1 LTYRSQFEII
11 ATRFRPQKVYLWAG
25 FKGMVNMHPTN
36 PLVNSTLTDLYQLTM
51 AYSYWKAG
59 KMDEEA
65 VFDLFF
71 RRNPFGGEFTIFAGL
86 EEVINFVSSFGF
98 NDDQIDYLKRGP
110 LQGCDPEF
118 FRWLRSVDCSKVRIY
133 SLTEGTLAF
142 PALPLIRVEGPLA
155 VSQLLETT
163 ILNLINYPSL
173 EATQAARFR
182 LLAGFDKKLI
192 EFGLR
197 RAQGPDGG
205 VSASRYS
212 YMGGFDATSNVKAG
226 ELFGIPVMGT
236 HAHSF
241 VQAFQGLG
249 DLQSR
254 TLVDRGGQER
264 DFVDRVLH
272 VRRALKF
279 MDTNEGELAAFISYA
294 QAFPDRFLALVDTYD
309 TRKSGVPNFICVAAA
324 LKYFG
329 YEPVGIRIDSED
341 LAYVSKET
349 KKVFRY
355 AAKMQNI
362 DFSGL
367 TITASNDINE
377 MAMTEMH
384 RQGHEIDTFGIGTN
398 QVTCEAQP
406 ALGCVYKLVMI
417 KGNPRIKLSKGKV
430 TIPGRKEGYRL
441 IGADRTPLLDVIIK
455 VGDEVP
461 APGRKFFCRHPFE
474 ESKRA
479 YVVPT
484 EVRPL
489 HRLYWDGEGH
499 AQEPVNIH
507 DTRDYVLQQLREF
520 RPDHLRPVNPTP
532 FKVSVSDELYNFI
545 HGLWMQEAPIAT
557 LS

>member
-1 LTYRSQFEII
+1 
-11 ATRFRPQKVYLWAG
+11 
-25 FKGMVNMHPTN
+25 MHPTN
-36 PLVNSTLTDLYQLTM
+36 PLVDSTLTDLYQLTM

-59 KMDEEA
+59 KEDEEA

-71 RRNPFGGEFTIFAGL
+71 RKNPFGGEFTVFAGI
-86 EEVINFVSSFGF
+86 EEVINFVSSFRF
-98 NDDQIDYLKRGP
+98 QDNQIDYLRKGP
-110 LQGCDPEF
+110 LKGCDQGF
-118 FRWLRSVDCSKVRIY
+118 FEWLSAIDCSRIRIY
-133 SLTEGTLAF
+133 ALTEGTLAF
-142 PALPLIRVEGPLA
+142 PSEPLIRVEGPLA
-155 VSQLLETT
+155 VAQLLETT

-182 LLAGFDKKLI
+182 LLAGFDKRLI

-212 YMGGFDATSNVKAG
+212 YIGGFDATSNLKAG
-226 ELFGIPVMGT
+226 ELFGIPVAGT

-241 VQAFQGLG
+241 VQAFQGLD
-249 DLQSR
+249 DLRSR
-254 TLVDRGGQER
+254 NLTDSEGTER
-264 DFVDRVLH
+264 DFVERVLYM
-272 VRRALKF
+272 RNALGLTS
-279 MDTNEGELAAFISYA
+279 TNEGELAAFISYA
-294 QAFPDRFLALVDTYD
+294 QAFPNKFVALVDTYD

-324 LKYFG
+324 LKDFG
-329 YEPVGIRIDSED
+329 YQPVGIRIDSED
-341 LAYVSKET
+341 LAYVSKIAR
-349 KKVFRY
+349 KMFQI
-355 AAKMQNI
+355 AAQRQNM

-367 TITASNDINE
+367 SITASNDINE
-377 MAMTEMH
+377 TAMTEMQ

-417 KGNPRIKLSKGKV
+417 NGSPRIKLSKGKI

-441 IGADRTPLLDVIIK
+441 IGADKTPLLDVIIK
-455 VGDEVP
+455 VGDE
-461 APGRKFFCRHPFE
+461 APTPEKKFFCRHPFE

-489 HRLYWDGEGH
+489 HHPYWDGRH
-499 AQEPVNIH
+499 PVYQPSNIH
-507 DTRDYVLQQLREF
+507 DTRNHVLQQLKEF

-532 FKVSVSDELYNFI
+532 YKVAVSDELYSFI

>member
-1 LTYRSQFEII
+1 
-11 ATRFRPQKVYLWAG
+11 
-25 FKGMVNMHPTN
+25 
-36 PLVNSTLTDLYQLTM
+36 M

-59 KMDEEA
+59 KMDDEA

-71 RRNPFGGEFTIFAGL
+71 RQNPFGGEFTVFAGL
-86 EEVINFVSSFGF
+86 EEVINFVASFGF
-98 NDDQIDYLKRGP
+98 NDQQIDYLKNGP
-110 LQGCDPEF
+110 LRGCDEEF
-118 FRWLRSVDCSKVRIY
+118 FEWLRALDCSKVRIY
-133 SLTEGTLAF
+133 SLQEGTLCF
-142 PALPLIRVEGPLA
+142 PAEPLIRVEGPLA
-155 VSQLLETT
+155 VAQLLETT

-173 EATQAARFR
+173 ETTQAARFR

-212 YMGGFDATSNVKAG
+212 YIGGFDATSNVKAG

-241 VQAFQGLG
+241 VQAFQGIHELALTTIVDKDGKEREFVGRVREIRNSLG
-249 DLQSR
+249 YN
-254 TLVDRGGQER
+254 
-264 DFVDRVLH
+264 
-272 VRRALKF
+272 
-279 MDTNEGELAAFISYA
+279 DTNEGELAAFISYA
-294 QAFPDRFLALVDTYD
+294 QAFPARFLALVDTYD
-309 TRKSGVPNFICVAAA
+309 TRRSGVPNFICVASA
-324 LKYFG
+324 LKEFG
-329 YEPVGIRIDSED
+329 YEPIGVRIDSED

-349 KKVFRY
+349 RKMFLQ
-355 AAKMQNI
+355 AALRRNQ

-377 MAMTEMH
+377 SAMTQMQ

-417 KGNPRIKLSKGKV
+417 GENPRIKLSKGKV
-430 TIPGRKEGYRL
+430 TIPGRKEVYRL
-441 IGADRTPLLDVIIK
+441 IGADNTPLLDVIIK
-455 VGDEVP
+455 VGDEEP
-461 APGRKFFCRHPFE
+461 APGKKFFCRHPFE

-489 HRLYWDGEGH
+489 HDLYWDG
-499 AQEPVNIH
+499 AVAREPSNIH
-507 DTRDYVLQQLREF
+507 DTRNYVITQLKEF

-532 FKVSVSDELYNFI
+532 FKISVSDELYSFI

>member
-1 LTYRSQFEII
+1 MY
-11 ATRFRPQKVYLWAG
+11 
-25 FKGMVNMHPTN
+25 PTN
-36 PLVNSTLTDLYQLTM
+36 PLVDSTLTDLYQLTM

-59 KMDEEA
+59 KMDQPA
-65 VFDLFF
+65 VFDVFF
-71 RRNPFGGEFTIFAGL
+71 RKNPFGGEFTVFAGI

-98 NDDQIDYLKRGP
+98 NDGQIDYLKKGP
-110 LQGCDPEF
+110 LSGCDPKF
-118 FRWLRSVDCSKVRIY
+118 FEWLRALDCSRLKIY
-133 SLTEGTLAF
+133 SLIEGSLAF
-142 PALPLIRVEGPLA
+142 PSMPLVRVEGPLA
-155 VSQLLETT
+155 TAQLLETT
-163 ILNLINYPSL
+163 ILCLINYPSL

-182 LLAGFDKKLI
+182 LLAGFDRKLI

-205 VSASRYS
+205 LSASRYS
-212 YMGGFDATSNVKAG
+212 YIGGFDATSNVKAG

-236 HAHSF
+236 HAHSY

-249 DLQSR
+249 DLKSR
-254 TLVDRGGQER
+254 MLTDAAGRER
-264 DFVDRVLH
+264 DFVEAVLQA
-272 VRRALKF
+272 RDALGYNE
-279 MDTNEGELAAFISYA
+279 TNEGELAAFISYA
-294 QAFPDRFLALVDTYD
+294 QGFPSRFLALVDTYD
-309 TRKSGVPNFICVAAA
+309 TRRSGVPNFICVASA
-324 LKYFG
+324 LKQFG
-329 YEPVGIRIDSED
+329 YEPIGIRIDSED

-349 KKVFRY
+349 RKLFQG
-355 AAKMQNI
+355 AAKRQNM

-377 MAMTEMH
+377 IAMTEMQ
-384 RQGHEIDTFGIGTN
+384 RQGHEINTFGIGTN

-417 KGNPRIKLSKGKV
+417 NGNPRIKLSKGKI

-441 IGADRTPLLDVIIK
+441 IGADSTPLLDVVIK
-455 VGDEVP
+455 VGDE
-461 APGRKFFCRHPFE
+461 APQSGRKFFCRHPFE

-489 HRLYWDGEGH
+489 HRLYWDGRDAG
-499 AQEPVNIH
+499 QPVSIH
-507 DTRDYVLQQLREF
+507 DTRDYVLKQLKEF

-532 FKVSVSDELYNFI
+532 YKVSVSDELYSFI

-557 LS
+557 LT

>member
-1 LTYRSQFEII
+1 
-11 ATRFRPQKVYLWAG
+11 
-25 FKGMVNMHPTN
+25 MHPTN

-71 RRNPFGGEFTIFAGL
+71 RKNPFGGEFTVFAGID
-86 EEVINFVSSFGF
+86 EVINFVSSFEF
-98 NDDQIDYLKRGP
+98 NDDQIDYLKKGP
-110 LQGCDPEF
+110 LKGCDQKF
-118 FRWLRSVDCSKVRIY
+118 FEWLRALDCSKLKIY
-133 SLTEGTLAF
+133 SLVEGTLAF
-142 PALPLIRVEGPLA
+142 PAVPLIRVEGPLA
-155 VSQLLETT
+155 TAQLLETT

-212 YMGGFDATSNVKAG
+212 YIGGFDGTSNVKAG

-241 VQAFQGLG
+241 VQAFQGLD
-249 DLQSR
+249 DLDSK
-254 TLVDRGGQER
+254 TLVDTEGQER

-272 VRRALKF
+272 IRNTLGF
-279 MDTNEGELAAFISYA
+279 TNTNEGELAAFISYA
-294 QAFPDRFLALVDTYD
+294 QSFPNRFLALVDTYD
-309 TRKSGVPNFICVAAA
+309 TRRSGVPNFICVATA
-324 LKYFG
+324 LKHFG
-329 YEPVGIRIDSED
+329 YEPIGIRIDSED
-341 LAYVSKET
+341 LAYVSKQT
-349 KKVFRY
+349 KKMIQH
-355 AAKMQNI
+355 AAKIQNM
-362 DFSGL
+362 DLSGL
-367 TITASNDINE
+367 TITASNEINE
-377 MAMTEMH
+377 TAIIEMQ

-417 KGNPRIKLSKGKV
+417 KDNPRIKISKGKI
-430 TIPGRKEGYRL
+430 TIPGKKEGYRL
-441 IGADRTPLLDVIIK
+441 IGSDNTPLLDVIIK
-455 VGDEVP
+455 VGGE
-461 APGRKFFCRHPFE
+461 APTPGKKFFCRHPFE

-489 HRLYWDGEGH
+489 HRLYWDGQGT
-499 AQEPVNIH
+499 AQQPVNIH
-507 DTRDYVLQQLREF
+507 DTRNYVLQQLREF

-532 FKVSVSDELYNFI
+532 FKVSVSDELYSFI

>member
-1 LTYRSQFEII
+1 MLVHAEI
-11 ATRFRPQKVYLWAG
+11 
-25 FKGMVNMHPTN
+25 MVEEVIDMRPTN

-51 AYSYWKAG
+51 AYGYWKAG

-71 RRNPFGGEFTIFAGL
+71 RKNPFDGEFTVFAGL

-98 NDDQIDYLKRGP
+98 DDGQIDYFRKGP
-110 LQGCDPEF
+110 LKGCDEGF
-118 FRWLRSVDCSKVRIY
+118 FDWLRAIDCSGIRIY
-133 SLTEGTLAF
+133 SLAEGTLTF
-142 PALPLIRVEGPLA
+142 PSEPLIRVEGPLA
-155 VSQLLETT
+155 IAQLLETT

-212 YMGGFDATSNVKAG
+212 YIGGFDGTSNVKAG

-249 DLQSR
+249 DLRSK
-254 TLVDRGGQER
+254 TLVDAQGRER
-264 DFVDRVLH
+264 DFVDRVLDA
-272 VRRALKF
+272 RNALGF
-279 MDTNEGELAAFISYA
+279 TDTNEGELAAFISYA
-294 QAFPDRFLALVDTYD
+294 QGFPDKFLALVDTYD
-309 TRKSGVPNFICVAAA
+309 TRRSGVPNFVCVASA
-324 LKYFG
+324 LKDFG
-329 YEPVGIRIDSED
+329 YEPLGIRIDSED

-349 KKVFRY
+349 RKMFQST
-355 AAKMQNI
+355 AKTLNL
-362 DFSGL
+362 DFSRL

-377 MAMTEMH
+377 MAMTEMQ
-384 RQGHEIDTFGIGTN
+384 RQGHEIDSFGIGTN

-417 KGNPRIKLSKGKV
+417 NDNPRIKLSKGKI

-441 IGADRTPLLDVIIK
+441 IGADNTPLLDVVIK
-455 VGDEVP
+455 VGDEAP
-461 APGRKFFCRHPFE
+461 APGKKFFCRHPFE

-489 HRLYWDGEGH
+489 HHLYWDGRDAARES
-499 AQEPVNIH
+499 PSIH
-507 DTRDYVLQQLREF
+507 DIRGYVLEQLKEF

-532 FKVSVSDELYNFI
+532 FKVSVSDELYSFI
-545 HGLWMQEAPIAT
+545 HGLWMQEAPITT
-557 LS
+557 LT

>member
-1 LTYRSQFEII
+1 M
-11 ATRFRPQKVYLWAG
+11 
-25 FKGMVNMHPTN
+25 KGIHPIN

-51 AYSYWKAG
+51 AYTYWKAD
-59 KMDEEA
+59 KMNQPA
-65 VFDLFF
+65 VFDVFF
-71 RRNPFGGEFTIFAGL
+71 RRNPFGGEFTVFAGI
-86 EEVINFVSSFGF
+86 EEVVNFVASFGF
-98 NDDQIDYLKRGP
+98 SDSQIEYLKQGP
-110 LQGCDPEF
+110 LKGCDPKF
-118 FRWLRSVDCSKVRIY
+118 FEWLRALDCSKIKIY
-133 SLTEGTLAF
+133 SLQEGSLTF
-142 PALPLIRVEGPLA
+142 PPMPLIRIEGPLA
-155 VSQLLETT
+155 VAQLLETT
-163 ILNLINYPSL
+163 ILCLINYPSL

-212 YMGGFDATSNVKAG
+212 YIGGFNATSNVKAG
-226 ELFGIPVMGT
+226 ELFGIPVVGT

-241 VQAFQGLG
+241 VQSFQEID
-249 DLQSR
+249 DLKSKNLR
-254 TLVDRGGQER
+254 DTEGQER
-264 DFVDRVLH
+264 DFVEAVLQI
-272 VRRALKF
+272 RNALGYTN
-279 MDTNEGELAAFISYA
+279 TNEGELTAFISYA
-294 QAFPDRFLALVDTYD
+294 QGFPDRFLALVDTYD
-309 TRKSGVPNFICVAAA
+309 TRRSGVPNFICVASA
-324 LKYFG
+324 LKQFG
-329 YEPVGIRIDSED
+329 YEPIGVRIDSED

-349 KKVFRY
+349 RKIFQD
-355 AAKMQNI
+355 AARKQNL

-377 MAMTEMH
+377 TAMTEMQ
-384 RQGHEIDTFGIGTN
+384 RQGHEINIFGIGTN

-406 ALGCVYKLVMI
+406 ALGCVCKLVMI
-417 KGNPRIKLSKGKV
+417 NGNPRIKLSKGKI

-441 IGADRTPLLDVIIK
+441 IGADHTPILDVIIK
-455 VGDEVP
+455 VGNE
-461 APGRKFFCRHPFE
+461 APQPGKKFFCRHPFE

-489 HRLYWDGEGH
+489 HRLYWDGWKPLK
-499 AQEPVNIH
+499 PVSIH
-507 DTRDYVLQQLREF
+507 DTRNYVLQQLKEF

-557 LS
+557 LA